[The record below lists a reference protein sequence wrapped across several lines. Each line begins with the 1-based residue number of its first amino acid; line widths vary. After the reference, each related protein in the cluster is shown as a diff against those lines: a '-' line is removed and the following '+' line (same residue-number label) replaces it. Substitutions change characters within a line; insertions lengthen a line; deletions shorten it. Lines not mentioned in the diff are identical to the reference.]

1 MSGTRSILKKKPAS
15 HKKTLRFKPDD
26 KLVMVRHISN
36 KVDEEGKNWRR
47 SLSQTD
53 KQHQDARREAE
64 RERIQ
69 KEEET
74 ANILLPLL
82 DEIKQ
87 TGSNE
92 LKGVRGMKLTKK
104 RRDSLA
110 KIFRPHTEEQKDEI
124 ASTLIQV
131 SRSKEIPLKTV
142 IESVKTASQT
152 PPQSR
157 SRKIWNSFKSIF
169 TRSRRGGRK
178 RIGKKSKK

>member
-1 MSGTRSILKKKPAS
+1 MSGTRSILKRKPAS

-26 KLVMVRHISN
+26 NLVTVRHISN
-36 KVDEEGKNWRR
+36 KVDEDGNNWRR
-47 SLSQTD
+47 NLSQTS
-53 KQHQDARREAE
+53 KQHQDAIKDAY

-69 KEEET
+69 KEEDT
-74 ANILLPLL
+74 VNVLLPLL

-87 TGSNE
+87 SNTSE
-92 LKGVRGMKLTKK
+92 LRSIRGMKLTKK

-110 KIFRPHTEEQKDEI
+110 KIFRPHTEEKKDEI
-124 ASTLIQV
+124 VSTLIQV
-131 SRSKEIPLKTV
+131 SRSKDIPLKKV
-142 IESVKTASQT
+142 IESVKIASQS

-178 RIGKKSKK
+178 RAKV